1 MRRRSFS
8 LVMTGGA
15 IVLGACGGGEVIVQA
30 QVEGEGGEPTPIAAV
45 EVMALPYD
53 RDEIFD
59 SLKAAFPTPEP
70 TIPDSIL
77 RLQSEIAS
85 AQAEWQQAEAA
96 WNAARD
102 SLNVLN
108 QAMQRLSRGSA
119 QYRLLFADFGD
130 QESRERSAGQR
141 SRQAFQRYDAL
152 QKRVASQAAQ
162 LRVQRELWANEAYA
176 PVDSIIELRLE
187 ELGREE
193 LVDTTDASGIVRFPS
208 VKTGQWWV
216 HARYD
221 LPFEELYWNVPVEVR
236 RGDPIQ
242 VILNRANAQVR
253 PKL

>member
-1 MRRRSFS
+1 MTRRSFS

-30 QVEGEGGEPTPIAAV
+30 QVEGEGGEPSPIGGV
-45 EVMALPYD
+45 EVRALPYD
-53 RDEIFD
+53 RDAIFD
-59 SLKAAFPTPEP
+59 SLKATYPTPEP
-70 TIPDSIL
+70 TIPDSVL

-85 AQAEWQQAEAA
+85 AQAEWQQAEAS

-102 SLNVLN
+102 SLKVLSD
-108 QAMQRLSRGSA
+108 ALQRMSRGSA

-130 QESRERSAGQR
+130 QEARERTTGQQ
-141 SRQAFQRYDAL
+141 SRQAFTRYDAL
-152 QKRVASQAAQ
+152 QKRFASQASQ
-162 LRVQRELWANEAYA
+162 LRVQRELWADEAYA

-221 LPFEELYWNVPVEVR
+221 LPFEELYWNVPVEVQ

-242 VILNRANAQVR
+242 VILNRANAQAR
-253 PKL
+253 PKF